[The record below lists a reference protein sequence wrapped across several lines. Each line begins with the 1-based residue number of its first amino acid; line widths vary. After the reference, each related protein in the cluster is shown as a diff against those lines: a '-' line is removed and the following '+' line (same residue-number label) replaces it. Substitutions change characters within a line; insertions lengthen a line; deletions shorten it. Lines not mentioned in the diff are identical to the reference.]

1 MRPISVLRI
10 LLEKSGIVEMVDFT
24 YIWPYRD
31 LDLKVKV
38 IKPIAEHLRILHVYI
53 WPISDQNIW
62 LERSGIVQNVNFFYI
77 WPSRDFDLKVKV
89 TKYR

>member
-1 MRPISVLRI
+1 MIP
-10 LLEKSGIVEMVDFT
+10 LERSGIVEMVDFT
-24 YIWPYRD
+24 YISPFRD

-38 IKPIAEHLRILHVYI
+38 KKPITEDLRILHVYI

-62 LERSGIVQNVNFFYI
+62 LERSEIVQNVNFSYI
-77 WPSRDFDLKVKV
+77 WLSCDFDLKVKV